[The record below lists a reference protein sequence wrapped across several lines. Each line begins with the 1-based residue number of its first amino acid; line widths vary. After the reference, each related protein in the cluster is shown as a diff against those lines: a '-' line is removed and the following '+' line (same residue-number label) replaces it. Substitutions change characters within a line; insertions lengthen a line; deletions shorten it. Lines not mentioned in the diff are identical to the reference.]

1 MFDFLHRPLRRRIL
15 MLALSSAII
24 ATASTATQLGAKADD
39 AVIVYGGVA
48 HLSNEAQPIFA
59 TLFTGGN
66 EPGASL
72 RRKLETSLRK
82 TVSSI
87 AFPWSAA
94 PVVIDVDDANAVMR
108 QRVAGWDKVRPTI
121 LQLGEAFDT
130 VYALAVVI
138 DLELDVKSPPHVEGA
153 SYANLIGSSA
163 TALLVDMDTKRIVLS
178 ASDVRSTT
186 LVTDDGFLPRAK
198 VTSIMAATYM
208 NAASA
213 AVQKLADRMRG
224 TSPSDPF
231 DWHMVT
237 GAIFP
242 GGKAQK
248 LFDMRPWSGS
258 VKSVCELPRQC
269 DGAGSCA
276 ALNSLAT
283 SVATAALI
291 DAGQAALP
299 PYSWVYWASRSQN
312 LIALNL
318 VQPRGGIMEDVLRFR
333 LDPVE
338 ADIKAIAE
346 VHLSEPNIVR
356 SQNANANS
364 AVWTGT
370 RFDHALVKMHR
381 YTTDAYDCALDAK
394 HQGVIAGQGVHESRV
409 TAGYTEPDAA
419 IRRFY
424 AVGALLDAKGKLSKE
439 VESHAN

>member
-1 MFDFLHRPLRRRIL
+1 
-15 MLALSSAII
+15 
-24 ATASTATQLGAKADD
+24 
-39 AVIVYGGVA
+39 
-48 HLSNEAQPIFA
+48 
-59 TLFTGGN
+59 
-66 EPGASL
+66 
-72 RRKLETSLRK
+72 LETTLR
-82 TVSSI
+82 TTISST
-87 AFPWSAA
+87 AFPWSAS
-94 PVVIDVDDANAVMR
+94 PVIIDVDDANAVMR

-121 LQLGEAFDT
+121 LQLSEAFDT

-138 DLELDVKSPPHVEGA
+138 DLELNIQSPPHVEGA

-186 LVTDDGFLPRAK
+186 LLTDDGFLPRAK
-198 VTSIMAATYM
+198 VRSIMAATYM

-224 TSPSDPF
+224 TRPSDPF

-242 GGKAQK
+242 GAKAQE
-248 LFDMRPWSGS
+248 LFSMRPWAGN
-258 VKSVCELPRQC
+258 VKSVCELSRQC
-269 DGAGSCA
+269 DGAGLCA
-276 ALNSLAT
+276 ALDSLAT
-283 SVATAALI
+283 SVATAALT

-338 ADIKAIAE
+338 ADIKVIAE
-346 VHLSEPNIVR
+346 VHLSEPSIVR
-356 SQNANANS
+356 AQHTNANS

-370 RFDHALVKMHR
+370 RFDHGLVKMHR
-381 YTTDAYDCALDAK
+381 YMTAPYNCAMDAQ
-394 HQGVIAGQGVHESRV
+394 HQGVVAGQGVHVSRV
-409 TAGYTEPDAA
+409 TVGYTEPDAA

-424 AVGALLDAKGKLSKE
+424 AVGALLDAKGKLSEE
-439 VESHAN
+439 VENHAN